1 MVSTTSAAATSRLKT
16 WLVVGPGPGS
26 DRTDSS
32 CRDAAKNGG
41 PEFFGTAFVL
51 LSRADRIRTCD
62 NLTPSWIDLYIDG
75 PTRTQHTAADQAL
88 SPGSVQVNPPSVE
101 PSRDTLEHRL
111 LHADPPKAPRTT
123 PMHPL
128 RKVSEPPTRHG
139 LVPRQRAHPAEGTT
153 LQPTRPAS
161 ELWLR
166 PIARKLGRDREER
179 SRLPIGS
186 VAAGTDVLSWAID
199 IVRTT
204 WGPIT
209 FRGSRRRTHR

>member
-41 PEFFGTAFVL
+41 PEFFGTALDL

-62 NLTPSWIDLYIDG
+62 HSTPSWIDRYIDG

-101 PSRDTLEHRL
+101 PSRDTVEHRL
-111 LHADPPKAPRTT
+111 LHEDPPKAPRTT
-123 PMHPL
+123 DTPL
-128 RKVSEPPTRHG
+128 QKSDRTTDPTTASYPDSEDTP
-139 LVPRQRAHPAEGTT
+139 L
-153 LQPTRPAS
+153 
-161 ELWLR
+161 
-166 PIARKLGRDREER
+166 KER
-179 SRLPIGS
+179 SYNLRVQPPSSG
-186 VAAGTDVLSWAID
+186 
-199 IVRTT
+199 
-204 WGPIT
+204 
-209 FRGSRRRTHR
+209 